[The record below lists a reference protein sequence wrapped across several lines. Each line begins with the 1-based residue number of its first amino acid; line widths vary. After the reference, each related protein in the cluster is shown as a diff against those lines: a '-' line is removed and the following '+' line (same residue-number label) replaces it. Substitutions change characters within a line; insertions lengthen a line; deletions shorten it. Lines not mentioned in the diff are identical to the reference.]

1 MNSLITD
8 ESRLKTKATI
18 FVYKGKAVHTSRFNR
33 PELVETEVSTAENQS
48 QKAERVH
55 AELMTWRLMSQ

>member
-18 FVYKGKAVHTSRFNR
+18 FLYKVKAVHASRFNR
-33 PELVETEVSTAENQS
+33 PELVETAVSTVENQS
-48 QKAERVH
+48 QKAERDH
-55 AELMTWRLMSQ
+55 AELMTWRLVNQ